1 MSADQTVLD
10 VDQVAELLRCEPT
23 TVQEQARRGELP
35 GLKLGR
41 DWVFPVGTL
50 LRRLDELALEGAAK
64 RRQPVRPAAVAV
76 PVAASRAPR
85 RAPPLLPSLG
95 EESKRGR

>member
-1 MSADQTVLD
+1 MVLD

-23 TVQEQARRGELP
+23 TVQEHARRGELP

-41 DWVFPVGTL
+41 DWVFPVGAL

-64 RRQPVRPAAVAV
+64 RRQPVGPTAVAV
-76 PVAASRAPR
+76 PVAAGRAPR
-85 RAPPLLPSLG
+85 RAPPLLLSLG